1 MEDIVNPYWT
11 DLNEVH
17 QYIFWNSAI
26 IDIDGYLFVTNEH
39 NKFDLAGKIAKLD
52 AIIDD
57 VLTKLKEEKYEYKE
71 ELTNNIKEKKKLLKE
86 LLANYNAAKEKY
98 LQFDEFYRDLFN
110 FHLDKFI
117 VKGFADEH
125 KRLTQVMNN
134 IQVLIREK
142 FLDFRQNYF
151 TIRNSFFEAN
161 KFIIKVRKLFNY

>member
-1 MEDIVNPYWT
+1 MENIVNPYWT

-71 ELTNNIKEKKKLLKE
+71 ELTNNIKEKKKL
-86 LLANYNAAKEKY
+86 
-98 LQFDEFYRDLFN
+98 
-110 FHLDKFI
+110 
-117 VKGFADEH
+117 
-125 KRLTQVMNN
+125 
-134 IQVLIREK
+134 
-142 FLDFRQNYF
+142 
-151 TIRNSFFEAN
+151 
-161 KFIIKVRKLFNY
+161 IKSYY